1 MRHEY
6 LLHLGVSADGIARRG
21 DALALSDL
29 RLQFRAP
36 LRSGD
41 RFRGTCW
48 VSAATAA
55 RLVFQQ
61 EIYRVAG
68 QSGETEQLVLKAE
81 AVVVSL
87 DKNYRPKR
95 INPSLRDALLTGRP
109 LAEPG
114 QEPLAIQELM

>member
-6 LLHLGVSADGIARRG
+6 LRHLGISADGIARRG

-41 RFRGTCW
+41 RYRGTCF

-55 RLVFQQ
+55 RLVFRQ
-61 EIYRVAG
+61 EIWRVGAAP
-68 QSGETEQLVLKAE
+68 GEEDQLALKAE

-87 DKNYRPKR
+87 DSRYRPKR
-95 INPSLRDALLTGRP
+95 INPALRDALLTGRVVAP
-109 LAEPG
+109 PG
-114 QEPLAIQELM
+114 QEPLPLQELM